1 MQLDELE
8 NQTHNQN
15 VLEFKR
21 KTIIVILLEKI
32 EELESRLDE
41 LEDHVQE
48 LEG

>member
-8 NQTHNQN
+8 NQIDTQN
-15 VLEFKR
+15 VLEFNK
-21 KTIIVILLEKI
+21 KTIIDTLLEKI

-41 LEDHVQE
+41 LEERVQE

>member
-8 NQTHNQN
+8 NQN

-21 KTIIVILLEKI
+21 KTIIDTLLEKI

-41 LEDHVQE
+41 LEDRVQE

>member
-8 NQTHNQN
+8 NQIDNQN

-21 KTIIVILLEKI
+21 KTIIDTLLEKI
-32 EELESRLDE
+32 EELESKLDE
-41 LEDHVQE
+41 LEERIQE

>member
-8 NQTHNQN
+8 NQTDNQN

-21 KTIIVILLEKI
+21 KTIIDTLLEKI
-32 EELESRLDE
+32 EELENRVDE
-41 LEDHVQE
+41 LEERIQE

>member
-8 NQTHNQN
+8 NQIDNQN
-15 VLEFKR
+15 VLEFNR
-21 KTIIVILLEKI
+21 KTIIDTLLEKI

-41 LEDHVQE
+41 LEERIQE